1 MTHMLPDIF
10 LLDGVTVTVFSA
22 SGVRETVVP
31 VLVMMDPLLDLALV
45 LVMLLLVVLS
55 MLPPE
60 EGMTVSPVLVM
71 VELGA
76 VLVGVSIVLLL

>member
-1 MTHMLPDIF
+1 MTHMLPDIL
-10 LLDGVTVTVFSA
+10 LLDGVTVTVFLA

-31 VLVMMDPLLDLALV
+31 VLVMMDPLLDLAPIFLV
-45 LVMLLLVVLS
+45 LVMLPLLVLS

-71 VELGA
+71 G
-76 VLVGVSIVLLL
+76 